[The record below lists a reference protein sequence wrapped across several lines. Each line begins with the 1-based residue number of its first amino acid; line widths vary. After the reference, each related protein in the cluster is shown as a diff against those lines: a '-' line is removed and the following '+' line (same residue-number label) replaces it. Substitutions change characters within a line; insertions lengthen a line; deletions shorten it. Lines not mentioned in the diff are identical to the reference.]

1 MTRKTRVG
9 LIVAAVVVAVVAGL
23 GVLAYSSLWSE
34 EGPRLPTEAEV
45 EATTAPDDLPKL
57 VMLAPGTVL
66 GTDPPKGW
74 SDPIVKTITHVESGD
89 VDTLPAFARK
99 TAARFRTVVLADV
112 RRRGESG
119 PYSLRRVG
127 AGLAL
132 EIDHKETVISSATHK
147 AQGANLGTID
157 AMVLIRAEKA
167 LGRSRLAART
177 ETFTLYDTFVELADA
192 HGVHHPILL
201 RYALVLDPATGSI
214 RAAYW
219 TMPEAAADRLPVESL
234 ILLPKNAVFL
244 CGIHIAAKRVIGP
257 VARSW
262 GFAMVELPKG
272 ESVPATSTLRALA
285 NRDDLEKDSETLE
298 KAVREA
304 LGDRQP
310 PK

>member
-1 MTRKTRVG
+1 MTRKRRVG
-9 LIVAAVVVAVVAGL
+9 LIVSVAIAVVAAL
-23 GVLAYSSLWSE
+23 GTLAYSWFWGDG
-34 EGPRLPTEAEV
+34 GPRLPTEAEPG
-45 EATTAPDDLPKL
+45 ATL
-57 VMLAPGTVL
+57 VMLAPGTIV
-66 GTDPPKGW
+66 GSDPPKGW

-112 RRRGESG
+112 RRDQVTG
-119 PYSLRRVG
+119 PYRLRRVG

-132 EIDHKETVISSATHK
+132 EIGSKETVISSATHA
-147 AQGANLGTID
+147 AQGAKLGMID
-157 AMVLIRAEKA
+157 AKVLSRAEAA

-177 ETFTLYDTFVELADA
+177 ETFALYDTFVELADA
-192 HGVHHPILL
+192 GGVHHPILL

-219 TMPEAAADRLPVESL
+219 TMAEAPKDRRPAESL
-234 ILLPKNAVFL
+234 ILLPRNAVFL
-244 CGIHIAAKRVIGP
+244 CGIHIAAKRVIGS

-272 ESVPATSTLRALA
+272 DSIPMPTALRAMA
-285 NRDDLEKDSETLE
+285 NRDLLENESAALE

-304 LGDRQP
+304 LGDRP
-310 PK
+310 SPAAPAK